1 VPDRVSG
8 VREGAVSLQGGQ
20 LGLFGGEE
28 PPMPAPKPEAK
39 PDPPRQP
46 AAAVSAER
54 ALRALQRPLAVVAS
68 TDPDPPGLEGWR
80 EWLAEPPP
88 QIVGGVCSEMA
99 ERRRP
104 DGSLAPCPRL
114 SCPHHLAIDRGE
126 VVTVGRYREADL
138 VLSTAGLPV
147 EIGRRP
153 ALPAVPETQGE
164 IDAFAAA
171 VLDRLAELPE
181 TCTLEVVARYPDG
194 APIEEIERVLGV
206 SGEMARRDLLR
217 AQAKLFD
224 PASADAT
231 ANLEAVAP
239 TRRKARP
246 PRQRRTAADPPPAPR
261 AIVRRE
267 TEAPPVREPSAGE
280 IFTF

>member
-1 VPDRVSG
+1 M
-8 VREGAVSLQGGQ
+8 SLQGGQ

-28 PPMPAPKPEAK
+28 SPPAAPKPEAK
-39 PDPPRQP
+39 PDPPRPP

-54 ALRALQRPLAVVAS
+54 TLRALQRALPVVAA
-68 TDPDPPGLEGWR
+68 TEPDPPGLEGWR

-88 QIVGGVCSEMA
+88 RIVGGVCSEMA
-99 ERRRP
+99 ERQRQ

-153 ALPAVPETQGE
+153 ALPAVPETQGQV
-164 IDAFAAA
+164 DAFAAA
-171 VLDRLAELPE
+171 VLERLSELPE
-181 TCTLEVVARYPDG
+181 TCTLEVIARYPDG

-231 ANLEAVAP
+231 ANLEAAAP
-239 TRRKARP
+239 TRRKVRP
-246 PRQRRTAADPPPAPR
+246 PKQRRTAADPTPVPR